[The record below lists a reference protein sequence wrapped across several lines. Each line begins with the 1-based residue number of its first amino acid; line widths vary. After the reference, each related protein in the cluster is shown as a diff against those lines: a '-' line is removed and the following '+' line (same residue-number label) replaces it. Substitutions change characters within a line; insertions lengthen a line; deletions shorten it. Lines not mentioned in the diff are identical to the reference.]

1 MAKARR
7 TAINLLWAVERI
19 LAVADADADADAA
32 GRILALVS
40 A

>member
-7 TAINLLWAVERI
+7 TAINLRWAVARI
-19 LAVADADADADAA
+19 LADADADAA